1 MTMPAEAADPPP
13 ASGGELCYLPA
24 LDLRDR
30 YRRRELSP
38 VEVTAAVLDRID
50 ALQPRLNAFVTVT
63 RDRAL
68 EQARAAERAYRDGSA
83 GPLAGIPLSL
93 KDLVPTR
100 GVRTTMGSLL
110 QQDWVPDFDAPVA
123 ERLLGAGG
131 VLLGKTNT
139 PEYGW
144 KGETSNRVSG
154 TTHNPWRH
162 GRTPGGS
169 SGGAAAAVAAGL
181 GPIAQG
187 SDGAGSIRIP
197 SSFSG
202 IFGIKPSFGLVPQY
216 PASAVELLSHV
227 GPMTRT
233 VRDAA
238 LMLAVMAGADP
249 RDPHSWSQPCDYL
262 ARLQEEPERPAGPV
276 RVAWSP
282 DLGTATVDPEVAR
295 LTAAAAQRFGE
306 LGYEV
311 EEAGP
316 DVADPWGLMDVLWC
330 VGEAGVHG
338 ALFPEVRGDLD
349 PGLAAIID
357 TAQAY
362 RALDVAAALRA
373 RLDYYHGMRAF
384 MERYDLL
391 LTPTMPL
398 PAFAAGLDQP
408 DRIGDTALDAGL
420 SWTPFTY
427 PFNLTGQPAATVPC
441 GFTGD
446 GLPVGLQIVGRRRCD
461 STVLAAAAAFEAA
474 HPWAHHR
481 PPL

>member
-1 MTMPAEAADPPP
+1 MNGA
-13 ASGGELCYLPA
+13 ELCYLPA
-24 LDLRDR
+24 LELRGR

-50 ALQPRLNAFVTVT
+50 RLQPRLNAFVTVT
-63 RDRAL
+63 RDRAM
-68 EQARAAERAYRDGSA
+68 EQARAAESAYRAGSG
-83 GPLAGIPLSL
+83 GPLAGIPLSI

-110 QQDWVPDFDAPVA
+110 HADWVPDYDAPVV
-123 ERLLGAGG
+123 ERLLGTGA

-139 PEYGW
+139 PEFGW

-154 TTHNPWRH
+154 TSHNPWRH

-181 GPIAQG
+181 GPLAQG

-197 SSFSG
+197 SCFSG

-238 LMLAVMAGADP
+238 LMLGVMAGADP
-249 RDPHSWSQPCDYL
+249 RDPHSWSPPCDYL
-262 ARLQEEPERPAGPV
+262 ALLQDAPERPAQPV

-282 DLGTATVDPEVAR
+282 DLGSATVDPEVAR
-295 LTAAAAQRFGE
+295 LTAAAARRFGE
-306 LGYEV
+306 LGYHV
-311 EEAGP
+311 EEASP
-316 DVADPWGLMDVLWC
+316 DVSDPWEMLNLLWC

-338 ALFPEVRGDLD
+338 DRFSEVRDRLD
-349 PGLAAIID
+349 PGLAAIVE
-357 TAQAY
+357 AAHQY

-373 RLDYYHGMRAF
+373 RLDYYHGMRQF
-384 MERYDLL
+384 MARYELL
-391 LTPTMPL
+391 LTPAMPL
-398 PAFAAGLDQP
+398 PAFPAGLDRPQQ
-408 DRIGDTALDAGL
+408 IGGKDVDAGL

-427 PFNLTGQPAATVPC
+427 PFNVTGQPAASVPC
-441 GFTGD
+441 GFTAD
-446 GLPVGLQIVGRRRCD
+446 GLPVGLQIVGRRHAD
-461 STVLAAAAAFEAA
+461 SSVLAAAAAFEAA
-474 HPWAHHR
+474 QPWAHHR
-481 PPL
+481 PPLE

>member
-1 MTMPAEAADPPP
+1 MTGD
-13 ASGGELCYLPA
+13 ELCYLPA
-24 LDLRDR
+24 LELRAR
-30 YRRRELSP
+30 YRRRALSP
-38 VEVTAAVLDRID
+38 VEVAAAVLDRVD
-50 ALQPRLNAFVTVT
+50 ALQPHLNAFVTVT
-63 RDRAL
+63 RDRAM
-68 EQARAAERAYRDGSA
+68 EQARAAERAYHDGSA
-83 GPLAGIPLSL
+83 APLAGIPLSI
-93 KDLVPTR
+93 KDLVPTK

-110 QQDWVPDFDAPVA
+110 HRDWVPDFDAPVV
-123 ERLLGAGG
+123 ERLLAAGA

-139 PEYGW
+139 PEFGW

-154 TTHNPWRH
+154 TSHNPWRH

-181 GPIAQG
+181 GPLAQG

-197 SSFSG
+197 SCFSG

-238 LMLAVMAGADP
+238 LMLSVMAGVDA

-262 ARLQEEPERPAGPV
+262 ARLQDEPERPAQPV

-282 DLGTATVDPEVAR
+282 DLGTAVVDPEVAS
-295 LTAAAAQRFGE
+295 LTADAARRFAE

-311 EEAGP
+311 EEASP
-316 DVADPWGLMDVLWC
+316 DVTDPWELINVMWC

-338 ALFPEVRGDLD
+338 NRYAEVRDRLD

-357 TAQAY
+357 TAHTY
-362 RALDVAAALRA
+362 RALDVAAALRS
-373 RLDYYHGMRAF
+373 RLDYYHRMRAF
-384 MERYDLL
+384 MERYELL

-398 PAFAAGLDQP
+398 PAFAAGLDKP
-408 DRIGDTALDAGL
+408 DRIGATTLDAGL

-427 PFNLTGQPAATVPC
+427 PFNLTGQPAASVAC

-446 GLPVGLQIVGRRRCD
+446 GLPVGLQIVGRRHAD
-461 STVLAAAAAFEAA
+461 GTVLAAAAAFEAA
-474 HPWAHHR
+474 CPWADNR

>member
-1 MTMPAEAADPPP
+1 MTGSEIP
-13 ASGGELCYLPA
+13 YLPA
-24 LDLRDR
+24 LELRAR
-30 YRRRELSP
+30 YRARELSP
-38 VEVTAAVLDRID
+38 VEVVATILERVD

-63 RDRAL
+63 RDRAMA
-68 EQARAAERAYRDGSA
+68 QARAAERAYRDDSA
-83 GPLAGIPLSL
+83 GPLAGIPLSI
-93 KDLVPTR
+93 KDLTATR

-110 QQDWVPDFDAPVA
+110 HQDWVPDFDAPVV
-123 ERLLGAGG
+123 ERLLAAGA

-139 PEYGW
+139 PEFGW

-181 GPIAQG
+181 GPLAQG

-197 SSFSG
+197 ACFSG
-202 IFGIKPSFGLVPQY
+202 IFGLKPSFGLVPQY
-216 PASAVELLSHV
+216 PASAVELLSHI
-227 GPMTRT
+227 GPMSRT

-238 LMLAVMAGADP
+238 LMLSVLGGADP
-249 RDPHSWSQPCDYL
+249 RDPHSWSQPHDYL
-262 ARLQEEPERPAGPV
+262 EPLHDAPPRPVRPL

-282 DLGTATVDPEVAR
+282 DLGTAVVDPEVAS
-295 LTAAAAQRFGE
+295 LTAAAARRFGD

-311 EEAGP
+311 EEASP
-316 DVADPWGLMDVLWC
+316 DLADPWQTINVLWC

-338 ALFPEVRGDLD
+338 DRFPELRNRLD

-357 TAQAY
+357 AAHSY
-362 RALDVAAALRA
+362 RALDVATALRL
-373 RLDYYHGMRAF
+373 RLDYYHRMRSF
-384 MERYDLL
+384 MERYQLL
-391 LTPTMPL
+391 LTPAMPL
-398 PAFAAGLDQP
+398 PAFRAGLDKP
-408 DRIGDTALDAGL
+408 ERIGETALDAGL

-441 GFTGD
+441 GFTAD
-446 GLPVGLQIVGRRRCD
+446 GLPVGLQIVGRRHAD

-474 HPWAHHR
+474 APWAHHR
-481 PPL
+481 PPLE

>member
-1 MTMPAEAADPPP
+1 MTAPADPQL
-13 ASGGELCYLPA
+13 AANDELCHLPA
-24 LDLRDR
+24 LELRDR

-38 VEVTAAVLDRID
+38 VEVAAAVLDRVD

-63 RDRAL
+63 RDRAMA
-68 EQARAAERAYRDGSA
+68 QARTAERAYRDGSA
-83 GPLAGIPLSL
+83 GPLAGIPLSI
-93 KDLVPTR
+93 KDLVPTN
-100 GVRTTMGSLL
+100 GIRTTMGSLL
-110 QQDWVPDFDAPVA
+110 QQDWVPDFDAPVV
-123 ERLLGAGG
+123 ERLLGAGA

-154 TTHNPWRH
+154 TSHNPWRH

-181 GPIAQG
+181 GPMAQG

-202 IFGIKPSFGLVPQY
+202 IFGIKPTFGLVPQY

-238 LMLAVMAGADP
+238 LMLGVMAGADP
-249 RDPHSWSQPCDYL
+249 RDPHSWSRPCDYL
-262 ARLQEEPERPAGPV
+262 AQLNDAPAPPP

-282 DLGTATVDPEVAR
+282 DLGTAVVDPEVAR
-295 LTAAAAQRFGE
+295 LTAAAARRFAE
-306 LGYEV
+306 LGCEV
-311 EEAGP
+311 EEASP
-316 DVADPWGLMDVLWC
+316 DVADPWELINVMWC

-338 ALFPEVRGDLD
+338 DLFPEVRDDLD

-357 TAQAY
+357 TAQTY

-408 DRIGDTALDAGL
+408 DRIGETVLDAGL

-446 GLPVGLQIVGRRRCD
+446 GLPVGLQIVGRRHAD
-461 STVLAAAAAFEAA
+461 GTVLAAAAAFEAA

-481 PPL
+481 PRL

>member
-1 MTMPAEAADPPP
+1 MNGA
-13 ASGGELCYLPA
+13 ELCFLPA
-24 LDLRDR
+24 LELRAR
-30 YRRRELSP
+30 FRRGELSP
-38 VEVTAAVLDRID
+38 VEVAEAVLDRID
-50 ALQPRLNAFVTVT
+50 LLQPRLNAFVTVT
-63 RDRAL
+63 RDRAI
-68 EQARAAERAYRDGSA
+68 EQAQAAERAYRDGSA
-83 GPLAGIPLSL
+83 GPLAGIPLSI

-110 QQDWVPDFDAPVA
+110 HADWVPDFDAPVV
-123 ERLLGAGG
+123 ERLQNAGG

-139 PEYGW
+139 PEFGW
-144 KGETSNRVSG
+144 KGETSNRVVG
-154 TTHNPWRH
+154 ATHSPWRH
-162 GRTPGGS
+162 ERTPGGS

-181 GPIAQG
+181 GPLAQG
-187 SDGAGSIRIP
+187 SAGAGSIRIP
-197 SSFSG
+197 SCFSG

-238 LMLAVMAGADP
+238 LMLGVMAGADP
-249 RDPHSWSQPCDYL
+249 RDPHSWSPPCDYL
-262 ARLQEEPERPAGPV
+262 APLQEPEQPAQPV
-276 RVAWSP
+276 RAAWSP

-311 EEAGP
+311 DEASP
-316 DVADPWGLMDVLWC
+316 DVADPWGLINVLWC

-338 ALFPEVRGDLD
+338 ARYPEVRDQLD

-357 TAQAY
+357 TAHSY
-362 RALDVAAALRA
+362 RAMDVAEALRA
-373 RLDYYHGMRAF
+373 RLDYYHRMRTF
-384 MERYDLL
+384 MERYELL

-398 PAFAAGLDQP
+398 PAFAAGLDKP
-408 DRIGDTALDAGL
+408 DRIGGTELDAGL

-446 GLPVGLQIVGRRRCD
+446 GLPVGLQIVGRRHAD
-461 STVLAAAAAFEAA
+461 SAVLAAAAAFEAA

-481 PPL
+481 PPLE

>member
-1 MTMPAEAADPPP
+1 MPAEAADPTPERG
-13 ASGGELCYLPA
+13 SELCYLPA

-38 VEVTAAVLDRID
+38 VEVTAAVLDRVD

-63 RDRAL
+63 RDRAM
-68 EQARAAERAYRDGSA
+68 EQARAAENAYGDGSA
-83 GPLAGIPLSL
+83 GPLAGIPLSI
-93 KDLVPTR
+93 KDLVPTK
-100 GVRTTMGSLL
+100 GIRTTMGSLL
-110 QQDWVPDFDAPVA
+110 QQDWLPDFDAPVA

-181 GPIAQG
+181 GPVAQG

-238 LMLAVMAGADP
+238 LMLGVMAGADP
-249 RDPHSWSQPCDYL
+249 RDPHSWSRRCDYL
-262 ARLQEEPERPAGPV
+262 ALLQEEPERPAQPV

-295 LTAAAAQRFGE
+295 LTAAAAQRFDE
-306 LGYEV
+306 LGYDV
-311 EEAGP
+311 EEASP
-316 DVADPWGLMDVLWC
+316 DVADPWELIDVLWC

-338 ALFPEVRGDLD
+338 DLFPEVRDDLD

-357 TAQAY
+357 TAQTY
-362 RALDVAAALRA
+362 RALHVAGALRA
-373 RLDYYHGMRAF
+373 RLDYYHRMRAF
-384 MERYDLL
+384 MERYELL

-398 PAFAAGLDQP
+398 PAFAAGLDKP
-408 DRIGDTALDAGL
+408 DRIGEQVLDAGL

-446 GLPVGLQIVGRRRCD
+446 GLPVGLQIVGRRHAD

>member
-1 MTMPAEAADPPP
+1 MTGREIP
-13 ASGGELCYLPA
+13 YLPA
-24 LDLRDR
+24 LELRAR

-38 VEVTAAVLDRID
+38 VEVVATILERVD

-63 RDRAL
+63 RDRAI

-83 GPLAGIPLSL
+83 GPLAGIPLSI
-93 KDLVPTR
+93 KDLTPTR
-100 GVRTTMGSLL
+100 GIRTTMGSLL
-110 QQDWVPDFDAPVA
+110 HRDWVPDFDAPVV
-123 ERLLGAGG
+123 ERLFAAGA

-139 PEYGW
+139 PEFGW

-154 TTHNPWRH
+154 TTHNPWRR

-181 GPIAQG
+181 GPAQG

-197 SSFSG
+197 SCFSG
-202 IFGIKPSFGLVPQY
+202 IFGFKPSFGLVPQY
-216 PASAVELLSHV
+216 PVSAVELLSHI
-227 GPMTRT
+227 GPMSRT

-238 LMLAVMAGADP
+238 LMLSVMAGADS
-249 RDPHSWSQPCDYL
+249 RDPHSWSQPHDYL
-262 ARLQEEPERPAGPV
+262 EPLQGAPERPTQPL

-282 DLGTATVDPEVAR
+282 KPGTAVVDPEVAR
-295 LTAAAAQRFGE
+295 LTAAAARRFGE
-306 LGYEV
+306 LGYQV
-311 EEAGP
+311 EEASP
-316 DVADPWGLMDVLWC
+316 DMTDPWELINVMWC

-338 ALFPEVRGDLD
+338 DRYPAVRDRLD

-357 TAQAY
+357 TAHTY

-373 RLDYYHGMRAF
+373 RLDYYHRMRAF
-384 MERYDLL
+384 MEGYELL

-398 PAFAAGLDQP
+398 PAFPAGLDKP
-408 DRIGDTALDAGL
+408 ARIGATALDGGL

-446 GLPVGLQIVGRRRCD
+446 GLPVGLQIVGRRHAD
-461 STVLAAAAAFEAA
+461 GTVLAAAAAFEAA
-474 HPWAHHR
+474 NPWAHHH
-481 PPL
+481 PPLE

>member
-1 MTMPAEAADPPP
+1 MTGA
-13 ASGGELCYLPA
+13 ELCYLPA
-24 LDLRDR
+24 LELRDR

-38 VEVTAAVLDRID
+38 VEVTEAVLDRVD
-50 ALQPRLNAFVTVT
+50 RLQPRLNAFVTVT
-63 RDRAL
+63 RGPAL
-68 EQARAAERAYRDGSA
+68 EQARAAERAWRDGSA
-83 GPLAGIPLSL
+83 GPLAGIPLSI

-100 GVRTTMGSLL
+100 SVRTTMGSLL
-110 QQDWVPDFDAPVA
+110 HADWVPDFDAPVV
-123 ERLLGAGG
+123 ERLLGAGA

-139 PEYGW
+139 PEFGW

-154 TTHNPWRH
+154 TSHNPWRH

-181 GPIAQG
+181 GPLAQG

-197 SSFSG
+197 SCFSG

-238 LMLAVMAGADP
+238 LMLGVMAGADP
-249 RDPHSWSQPCDYL
+249 RDPHSWSPPCDYL
-262 ARLQEEPERPAGPV
+262 APLQDAPEQPAQPV

-311 EEAGP
+311 EEASP
-316 DVADPWGLMDVLWC
+316 DLGDPWELLNVLWC

-338 ALFPEVRGDLD
+338 DRFPAVRDRLD
-349 PGLAAIID
+349 PGLAAIVD
-357 TAQAY
+357 TAHQY
-362 RALDVAAALRA
+362 SALDLAAALRA
-373 RLDYYHGMRAF
+373 RLDYYHGMREF
-384 MERYDLL
+384 MARYELL
-391 LTPTMPL
+391 LTPAMPL
-398 PAFAAGLDQP
+398 PAFDAGLDKP
-408 DRIGDTALDAGL
+408 DRIGETTLDAGL

-427 PFNLTGQPAATVPC
+427 PFNITGQPAASVPC
-441 GFTGD
+441 GFTAA
-446 GLPVGLQIVGRRRCD
+446 GLPVGLQIVGRRHAD
-461 STVLAAAAAFEAA
+461 GTVLAAAAAFEAA
-474 HPWAHHR
+474 CPWAQHR
-481 PPL
+481 PPLD

>member
-1 MTMPAEAADPPP
+1 MPAEAADPPP
-13 ASGGELCYLPA
+13 ASGSELCYLPA

-68 EQARAAERAYRDGSA
+68 QQAQAAERAYRDGGA

-238 LMLAVMAGADP
+238 LMLGVMAGADP

-262 ARLQEEPERPAGPV
+262 ARLQEEPERPRTGRCASPGRPTWG
-276 RVAWSP
+276 RRWSTRKWRP
-282 DLGTATVDPEVAR
+282 
-295 LTAAAAQRFGE
+295 
-306 LGYEV
+306 
-311 EEAGP
+311 
-316 DVADPWGLMDVLWC
+316 
-330 VGEAGVHG
+330 H
-338 ALFPEVRGDLD
+338 RG
-349 PGLAAIID
+349 
-357 TAQAY
+357 
-362 RALDVAAALRA
+362 RRAALR
-373 RLDYYHGMRAF
+373 R
-384 MERYDLL
+384 
-391 LTPTMPL
+391 T
-398 PAFAAGLDQP
+398 GL
-408 DRIGDTALDAGL
+408 RGG
-420 SWTPFTY
+420 S
-427 PFNLTGQPAATVPC
+427 GQPRRCRPVAADQRAV
-441 GFTGD
+441 
-446 GLPVGLQIVGRRRCD
+446 VRRRGRRPR
-461 STVLAAAAAFEAA
+461 
-474 HPWAHHR
+474 R
-481 PPL
+481 PVPGGA

>member
-1 MTMPAEAADPPP
+1 MNGAD
-13 ASGGELCYLPA
+13 LCYLPA
-24 LDLRDR
+24 LELRDR
-30 YRRRELSP
+30 YRGRELSP

-63 RDRAL
+63 RDRAM
-68 EQARAAERAYRDGSA
+68 EQARAAERAYGDGSA

-110 QQDWVPDFDAPVA
+110 HRDWVPDFDAPVV

-139 PEYGW
+139 PEFGW

-238 LMLAVMAGADP
+238 LMLGVMAGADP
-249 RDPHSWSQPCDYL
+249 RDPHSWSRPGDYL
-262 ARLQEEPERPAGPV
+262 AQLNEAPERPEPPA

-282 DLGTATVDPEVAR
+282 DLASAPVDPEVAR
-295 LTAAAAQRFGE
+295 VTAAAAQRFGE

-311 EEAGP
+311 EEASP
-316 DVADPWGLMDVLWC
+316 DVGDPCGLINVLWC

-338 ALFPEVRGDLD
+338 DRFSEVRDDLD

-357 TAQAY
+357 TAHNY
-362 RALDVAAALRA
+362 RALDVAGALRA
-373 RLDYYHGMRAF
+373 RLDYYHRMRTF
-384 MERYDLL
+384 MERYELL

-398 PAFAAGLDQP
+398 PAFAAGLDKP
-408 DRIGDTALDAGL
+408 DRIGETALDAGL

-441 GFTGD
+441 GFTAD
-446 GLPVGLQIVGRRRCD
+446 GLPVGLQIVGRRHAD
-461 STVLAAAAAFEAA
+461 GTVLAAAAAFEAA
-474 HPWAHHR
+474 HPWAHHV
-481 PPL
+481 PSLE

>member
-1 MTMPAEAADPPP
+1 MATDPRPAP
-13 ASGGELCYLPA
+13 GGELCYLPA
-24 LDLRDR
+24 LKLRNL

-38 VEVTAAVLDRID
+38 VEVTQAILARVD

-63 RDRAL
+63 GDRAL
-68 EQARAAERAYRDGSA
+68 EQARAAERAYRDGNA
-83 GPLAGIPLSL
+83 GPLAGIPLSI

-110 QQDWVPDFDAPVA
+110 HADWVPDFDAPVV
-123 ERLLGAGG
+123 ERLLGAGA

-139 PEYGW
+139 PEFGW
-144 KGETSNRVSG
+144 KGETSNRVTGIS
-154 TTHNPWRH
+154 HNPWRH

-181 GPIAQG
+181 GPLAQG

-197 SSFSG
+197 SCFSG

-238 LMLAVMAGADP
+238 LMLGVMAGADP
-249 RDPHSWSQPCDYL
+249 RDPHSWSRPCDYL
-262 ARLQEEPERPAGPV
+262 AQLNDAPERPEPPP

-282 DLGTATVDPEVAR
+282 DLGTAVVDPEVAR

-311 EEAGP
+311 EEASP
-316 DVADPWGLMDVLWC
+316 DAADPWDLINVMWC

-338 ALFPEVRGDLD
+338 DLYPEVRDHLD

-357 TAQAY
+357 TAHTY
-362 RALDVAAALRA
+362 RAMDIAAALRA
-373 RLDYYHGMRAF
+373 RLDYYQRMRTF
-384 MERYDLL
+384 MERYELL

-398 PAFAAGLDQP
+398 PAFAAGLDKP
-408 DRIGDTALDAGL
+408 DRIGETTLDAGL

-446 GLPVGLQIVGRRRCD
+446 GLPVGLQIVGRRHAD
-461 STVLAAAAAFEAA
+461 STVLAAAATFEAA

-481 PPL
+481 PPLE